1 MHTSFT
7 ALLTLTLFAHLTTSF
22 PSTAEKDIGT
32 AAEQLQLNSEPRSL
46 LPPSP
51 DVKVSTWVAISRGV
65 DGGGEMR
72 RRNGKRSGGRGDGGV
87 GMSKVGRE
95 MMRRHFGVE
104 WIHSVQLGQAW
115 HTPLQINGKTYKLMI
130 DTGSSDTWIVS
141 KDFNCIGEGGITLSQ
156 ADCDFGPKYSP
167 GREFE
172 PVRDVNF
179 NIVYGDGSYLRGSYG
194 VLGVELAGIWV
205 KTQIALAKDVGWVA
219 EGITSGLLG
228 LSYPSITFAFSGTNY
243 SADTPEKQVPY
254 DPIFTSMWKQHKISH
269 VFSLAI
275 GRPSVPPSSAPEGY
289 LALGG
294 LAPVSTT
301 GPWARADI
309 EISPLGPGYTNR
321 SLPYPQI
328 QWYTITPD
336 AFLYTTTPAGQP
348 PVWKPLNTGP
358 PGTPKFQ
365 TLIDS
370 GVTHTWLPT
379 PIADHVAS
387 LFVPP
392 AVWNQTVYGYSVPCT
407 AQVPQLAV
415 KINGVILPWHKKDII
430 MDDFTGEGGC
440 VSGVNNGRGYAPY
453 TLGDTWMRSN
463 LVVFDVGR
471 GEVRVR
477 SRGEY

>member
-1 MHTSFT
+1 MHTFRTHLIFTLLSLSLSLLTT
-7 ALLTLTLFAHLTTSF
+7 AL
-22 PSTAEKDIGT
+22 PSIFEVERETETA
-32 AAEQLQLNSEPRSL
+32 QLNLNLKPRAF

-51 DVKVSTWVAISRGV
+51 DVNVSTWVPLS
-65 DGGGEMR
+65 
-72 RRNGKRSGGRGDGGV
+72 RGDGALRKDKR
-87 GMSKVGRE
+87 SYESAVGRE
-95 MMRRHFGVE
+95 MMRRHFGYGSAE
-104 WIHSVQLGQAW
+104 ITSVQLGQAW
-115 HTPLQINGKTYKLMI
+115 YTPLIVGGRTYKLMI
-130 DTGSSDTWIVS
+130 DTGSSDTWIVT
-141 KDFNCIGEGGITLSQ
+141 KDFTCIGEGGVVLPQ
-156 ADCDFGPKYSP
+156 ADCNFGPKYSP

-172 PVRDVNF
+172 SVRDVNF
-179 NIVYGDGSYLRGSYG
+179 NIQYGDGSYLRGSYG
-194 VLGVELAGIWV
+194 VAKVGLAGITV

-254 DPIFTSMWKQHKISH
+254 DPIFTSMWKQHKVPP
-269 VFSLAI
+269 VFSLSI
-275 GRPSVPPSSAPEGY
+275 GRPSVPPGSAPEGY

-294 LAPVSTT
+294 LAPVATT

-309 EISPLGPGYTNR
+309 EISPLGPGYING

-348 PVWKPLNTGP
+348 AVWKPLNTGP

-379 PIADHVAS
+379 PIAEHVAR
-387 LFVPP
+387 
-392 AVWNQTVYGYSVPCT
+392 NQTVYGYAVPCN
-407 AQVPQLAV
+407 ANVPQLAV

-440 VSGVNNGRGYAPY
+440 VSGVNNGRQYSPY

-463 LVVFDVGR
+463 LVVFDVGAN
-471 GEVRVR
+471 EVRVR

>member
-1 MHTSFT
+1 MHFP
-7 ALLTLTLFAHLTTSF
+7 LTPLPPIILTLFTLYFSTLITALPSAVDQENGILTAPF
-22 PSTAEKDIGT
+22 DFNINLK
-32 AAEQLQLNSEPRSL
+32 PRAF

-51 DVKVSTWVAISRGV
+51 DVNVSTWVTLSRGDV
-65 DGGGEMR
+65 NMDDQMKK
-72 RRNGKRSGGRGDGGV
+72 GKRGYESVAGRA
-87 GMSKVGRE
+87 
-95 MMRRHFGVE
+95 MMRRHFGLGKLT
-104 WIHSVQLGQAW
+104 SVQLGQLW
-115 HTPLQINGKTYKLMI
+115 YTPLQVGGKTYKLMV
-130 DTGSSDTWIVS
+130 DSGSSDTWIVT
-141 KDFNCIGEGGITLSQ
+141 KDFVCIGEDGASAPQ

-167 GREFE
+167 GKELE
-172 PVRDVNF
+172 PVNDVNF
-179 NIVYGDGSYLRGSYG
+179 NIEYGDASYLRGSYG
-194 VLGVELAGIWV
+194 MTKVTLAGITV

-219 EGITSGLLG
+219 DGITSGLLG
-228 LSYPSITFAFSGTNY
+228 LSYPSITMAYSGTDY

-254 DPIFTSMWKQHKISH
+254 DPIFTSMWKQHKIPP

-275 GRPSVPPSSAPEGY
+275 GRPSVPPHSASEGY

-294 LAPVSTT
+294 LPPVSTT

-309 EISPLGPGYTNR
+309 EISPLGPGYING

-365 TLIDS
+365 TIIDS

-387 LFVPP
+387 LFNPP
-392 AVWNQTVYGYSVPCT
+392 AIWNQTIYGYAVPCT
-407 AQVPQLAV
+407 AAVPQLAV
-415 KINGVILPWHKKDII
+415 QINGVILPWHKKDII

-440 VSGVNNGRGYAPY
+440 VSGVNNGREYSPY

-463 LVVFDVGR
+463 LVVHDVGAN
-471 GEVRVR
+471 EVRVR